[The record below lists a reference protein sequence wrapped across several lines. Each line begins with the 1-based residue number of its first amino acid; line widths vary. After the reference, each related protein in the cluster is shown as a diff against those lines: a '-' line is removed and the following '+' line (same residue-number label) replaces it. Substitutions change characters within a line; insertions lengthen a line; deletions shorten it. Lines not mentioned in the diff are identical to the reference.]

1 MRPIVLIMI
10 TELGH
15 FALILAFL
23 VSLVQMVVPLVGA
36 HKRWPGWMAV
46 AEPAATAQFLLVGAS
61 FAALTYAFVV
71 SDFSLSLVYQN
82 SHSDKPMLYKISG
95 VWGNHEGSMLLWV
108 LILALF
114 GAMAAWF
121 GSNIP
126 PTLRAR
132 VLAVQSS
139 ISAAFY
145 AFILFTSN
153 PFDRLAVAPINGQDL
168 NPLLQDP
175 GLAFHPPFLYL
186 GYVGLSICFSFAVA
200 ALIEGRVDA
209 AWGRWVRPWT
219 LAAWVFLTIGIGL
232 GSWWAYY
239 ELGWGGFWFWDPVEN
254 ASFMPWLFAAALLH
268 SAIVVEKREALKSW
282 TILLAILAF
291 GFSLIGTFIVR
302 SGLLTSVHA
311 FANDPVRGQFILY
324 ILLFFTGGA
333 LILFAARAQVMDAKG
348 VFGVVSR
355 ESALVTNNILLAVSS
370 FVVFVGTMWPFVAE
384 MLWDRKLSVGP
395 PFFNMAFT
403 PFMIILGLILPVGAM
418 ISWKRGKLDRVLRA
432 LAPAFVLAVALMGLV
447 WTMQTGRSLM
457 GPIGV
462 FLGVWLVAGSATDLI
477 SRTGRTKDLSRLFR
491 LPRADWGKSVAH
503 SGLGITMLGIAGM
516 LAWQDED
523 IRVAKVGEP
532 FTVGAYEVVLNAV
545 NRVQGPNYISTMG
558 EVSLRK
564 DGAEIAL
571 LFPEKRNYPVAQ
583 MPTTEAAIDYRFMR
597 DVYVVIGDAQ
607 SDGGWVIRTYIKPL
621 ANWIWAGCLMM
632 ALGGVLSLSDRRYR
646 IAAGAKKAMP
656 VNGVPAE

>member
-1 MRPIVLIMI
+1 
-10 TELGH
+10 
-15 FALILAFL
+15 
-23 VSLVQMVVPLVGA
+23 
-36 HKRWPGWMAV
+36 
-46 AEPAATAQFLLVGAS
+46 
-61 FAALTYAFVV
+61 
-71 SDFSLSLVYQN
+71 
-82 SHSDKPMLYKISG
+82 
-95 VWGNHEGSMLLWV
+95 
-108 LILALF
+108 
-114 GAMAAWF
+114 
-121 GSNIP
+121 
-126 PTLRAR
+126 
-132 VLAVQSS
+132 
-139 ISAAFY
+139 
-145 AFILFTSN
+145 
-153 PFDRLAVAPINGQDL
+153 
-168 NPLLQDP
+168 
-175 GLAFHPPFLYL
+175 
-186 GYVGLSICFSFAVA
+186 
-200 ALIEGRVDA
+200 
-209 AWGRWVRPWT
+209 
-219 LAAWVFLTIGIGL
+219 
-232 GSWWAYY
+232 
-239 ELGWGGFWFWDPVEN
+239 
-254 ASFMPWLFAAALLH
+254 
-268 SAIVVEKREALKSW
+268 
-282 TILLAILAF
+282 
-291 GFSLIGTFIVR
+291 
-302 SGLLTSVHA
+302 
-311 FANDPVRGQFILY
+311 
-324 ILLFFTGGA
+324 
-333 LILFAARAQVMDAKG
+333 